1 MLAFAVRSSVV
12 ANAGRILAVWALLL
26 SIENALA
33 ATLRRTHDYTI
44 TDWITGQLAAVPVAL
59 IILIPLAVV
68 LVIIARWVI
77 ARRALL
83 VGTTAAFAA
92 LAVASQLTTG
102 PTVAAMGRRI
112 PIVLGAGVGAFV
124 LAFVTVAA
132 APLSR
137 PRLIAAVSGGVALLA
152 WLADRHVLPGL
163 YPPFHVCLIA
173 TALAGSAVLAVLLPR
188 RAWHA
193 TRVTAGLAIT
203 ATVAWG
209 LIGHLVLNRSE
220 HLRLALLDDAPVLGR
235 LVFVSAQ
242 LPLGATAAWPEDD
255 DTEVREATRARELP
269 RTLDWSGCDILLI
282 TIDALRADRL
292 SAYGYERPTSPN
304 IDALASRGARFE
316 HAYTAA
322 PNTSYATTSLLSGRN
337 LRPDLVRG
345 LAPSKTWADHLRE
358 LGYGTLA
365 LYPPAVFNV
374 DGDRFEPLRQRAL
387 GFEHRFERSADAEQ
401 LGEELAQFLASA
413 PPSPPLMMWT
423 HVFEP
428 HSPYEPHPEF
438 PFPDPYDSEVA
449 AADAFVGK
457 AVSLVQRRGRCAVFI
472 VTADH
477 GEAFGEHG
485 TRFHGNAVYEEQ
497 VRVPLVVVA
506 PGVRAETI
514 SPPVQ
519 TIDLLPTTLSALGQ
533 RRPSEVL
540 GRDLGPLLIGT
551 ADPNDPG
558 LAFAE
563 TARYTMVAT
572 GSDRLICDR
581 AGKTCAHY
589 DIELEPGEDHEI
601 RDRPRRT
608 AYLRKL
614 TAALAKGDEPLASLP
629 LALASTN
636 LRVRRGNVA
645 VQDHRLIA
653 TGAPGPIVYGPYL
666 KLPAGSYAV
675 TWRGQGLAS
684 NGKVTFSVRAD
695 SGGEVL
701 ASKAFDATSL
711 PAAPGKL
718 TRLEF
723 SLDRLRYEIEFV
735 VESGEGG
742 RVALDKI
749 LVEKLSDDPRV
760 AATRVPLRLAASD
773 AQLLHDNVA
782 VSDDA
787 LIATGIP
794 GPVVFG
800 PYLQLPEGNY
810 QLTWSGRGV
819 PSTGTLVFSVRAD
832 SGNEVLTRTT
842 VNAAGVP
849 SGAPGDVVKLNFSLD
864 RYRSQIE
871 FVVET
876 MDGARIA
883 LDEVSLDKL
892 EHSGPSF
899 PMRLRATDVTLKRG
913 NVELEAPHVVA
924 TGIPGPLLYGPYLQL
939 PAGEYE
945 LHWRGRSIGD
955 VGKVGFSVTADAGR
969 DLIAQ
974 AVIENKNL
982 PSQPAELV
990 RLAFKLDRQ
999 RSQVE
1004 FVVDS
1009 AEGGR
1014 IELDELVIERAAAG
1028 VTDKY

>member
-1 MLAFAVRSSVV
+1 MLTFDVRSSV
-12 ANAGRILAVWALLL
+12 ANNAGRILAVWALLL
-26 SIENALA
+26 SVENALA

-44 TDWITGQLAAVPVAL
+44 TDWLTGQLAAVPVAL
-59 IILIPLAVV
+59 IILIPVAVV
-68 LVIIARWVI
+68 LVIIARFVI

-83 VGTTAAFAA
+83 IGTTAALAA
-92 LAVASQLTTG
+92 LVVASLLTTG
-102 PTVAAMGRRI
+102 PTVTALERRI

-124 LAFVTVAA
+124 LAFVTVVA

-137 PRLIAAVSGGVALLA
+137 PRLIAGLSGGVALIA

-173 TALAGSAVLAVLLPR
+173 TALAGSAVLAVLAPS

-193 TRVTAGLAIT
+193 SRVVAGLVIST
-203 ATVAWG
+203 TLAWG
-209 LIGHLVLNRSE
+209 VIGCLVLNRNE
-220 HLRLALLDDAPVLGR
+220 HVRLALLDDAPVLGR

-242 LPLGATAAWPEDD
+242 IPLGARSAWLDD
-255 DTEVREATRARELP
+255 DMEVREATRMRELP

-316 HAYTAA
+316 HAYTSA

-345 LAPSKTWADHLRE
+345 LSPSKTWADHLRE
-358 LGYGTLA
+358 LGYDTLA

-374 DGDRFEPLRQRAL
+374 DGDRFQQLRERAL
-387 GFEHRFERSADAEQ
+387 GFEHRFERTADAEQ
-401 LGEELAQFLASA
+401 LGEELRQFLASA
-413 PPSPPLMMWT
+413 PRSQPLMMWT

-428 HSPYEPHPEF
+428 HSPYEAHPEF

-457 AVSLVQRRGRCAVFI
+457 AVSLVQRRGRCSVFI

-497 VRVPLVVVA
+497 VRVPLLVVA
-506 PGVRAETI
+506 PGVRVGTI
-514 SPPVQ
+514 APPVQ

-540 GRDLGPLLIGT
+540 GRDLGPLLTGA
-551 ADPNDPG
+551 ADPKDPG

-563 TARYTMVAT
+563 TARYTMVAI

-589 DIELEPGEDHEI
+589 DIESEPGEHHEI
-601 RDRPRRT
+601 RNRPRRT

-614 TAALAKGDEPLASLP
+614 TAALAKGDEPLATLP
-629 LALASTN
+629 LTLASTN
-636 LRVRRGNVA
+636 LRVRRGNVTL
-645 VQDHRLIA
+645 VDHRLIA
-653 TGAPGPIVYGPYL
+653 TGDPGPVVYGPYL
-666 KLPAGSYAV
+666 KLPAGSYVV
-675 TWRGQGLAS
+675 TWNGEGVAS
-684 NGKVTFSVRAD
+684 QGKVTFSVRAD

-701 ASKAFDATSL
+701 ASRAFDATTL
-711 PAAPGKL
+711 PANPGDL

-735 VESGEGG
+735 VESGGG
-742 RVALDKI
+742 ARVALDKI

-794 GPVVFG
+794 GSVVFG

-832 SGNEVLTRTT
+832 SGKEVLTRTT
-842 VNAAGVP
+842 VNAADVP
-849 SGAPGDVVKLNFSLD
+849 SGAAGDVVKLNFSLD

-883 LDEVSLDKL
+883 LDEVSLDKI
-892 EHSGPSF
+892 EHNGPSF
-899 PMRLRATDVTLKRG
+899 PMRLSAMDVTLKRG

-924 TGIPGPLLYGPYLQL
+924 TGTPGPLLYGPYLQL

-945 LHWRGRSIGD
+945 LRWRGRSIGD

-974 AVIENKNL
+974 AVIENKDL
-982 PSQPAELV
+982 PTQPAELV
-990 RLAFKLDRQ
+990 RLPFKLDRQ

-1014 IELDELVIERAAAG
+1014 IELDELVIERAAG
-1028 VTDKY
+1028 VTDKK